1 MRLSELSR
9 RQMTIIYISAFLI
22 SGLLLYKF
30 VVSSELGR
38 YYTANSQ
45 YNSQQQ
51 REMRRVSQRD
61 ELAEE
66 YLALKKKTDMIEK
79 FLFTER
85 EAEDFFLKKLPK
97 LSDQMGSK
105 LMSMTPRDSRSITPK
120 KPGGPNQEG
129 EPFEPPIEISE
140 KAVPVTLT
148 GKYGNMIKLFRALEA
163 DKKLMAINNVGVGA
177 ATDGRVSVMFS
188 LDLIHVGLDIDAPPE
203 SVLAD
208 IMAKYQA
215 AKLVKISED
224 IALPKEVAALP
235 QETVA
240 RPTDE
245 IAKPRS
251 GWFSSIVDKF
261 RPQEST
267 SKQSESGK
275 KVTKRYSVQVG
286 VSDVESNV
294 EELDSFLKSK
304 NLDPWIKPGM
314 KTTTPPYY
322 MFVGRFVAKKEA
334 YEFGKT
340 MLRELPW
347 VNEYEVKEV
356 LLDYG
361 TLPKET
367 RAVEEQSESN

>member
-30 VVSSELGR
+30 VVSPELGR

-120 KPGGPNQEG
+120 RPGGPMEEG
-129 EPFEPPIEISE
+129 EPFEPPIEVSE

-322 MFVGRFVAKKEA
+322 MFVGRFVTKKEA

-361 TLPKET
+361 ILPKET

>member
-9 RQMTIIYISAFLI
+9 RQMTIIYILAFLI

-30 VVSSELGR
+30 VVLPELWR
-38 YYTANSQ
+38 YYTASSQ
-45 YNSQQQ
+45 YNSQEQ
-51 REMRRVSQRD
+51 REMRRAGQRD

-66 YLALKKKTDMIEK
+66 YLALKKRTDLTEK
-79 FLFTER
+79 LLFTER

-105 LMSMTPRDSRSITPK
+105 LMSMTPRASRSITPS
-120 KPGGPNQEG
+120 KPRGTRQKD
-129 EPFEPPIEISE
+129 EPFEPPIEVSQ

-163 DKKLMAINNVGVGA
+163 DKKLMAISNVGVGA
-177 ATDGRVSVMFS
+177 STEGRVSVRFS

-224 IALPKEVAALP
+224 IVLPKEIAEIAAP
-235 QETVA
+235 QEMVA

-245 IAKPRS
+245 IPRPRS

-275 KVTKRYSVQVG
+275 RVTKRYSVQVG

-294 EELDSFLKSK
+294 EELASFLKSK
-304 NLDPWIKPGM
+304 NLDPWIKPGL
-314 KTTTPPYY
+314 KTVTPPYY
-322 MFVGRFVAKKEA
+322 MFVGRFVTKKEA

-367 RAVEEQSESN
+367 RAVEE

>member
-1 MRLSELSR
+1 MI
-9 RQMTIIYISAFLI
+9 IIYILGFLI

-30 VVSSELGR
+30 VASPELGR
-38 YYTANSQ
+38 YYTATNQ

-51 REMRRVSQRD
+51 REMRRVGQRD
-61 ELAEE
+61 EFAEE
-66 YLALKKKTDMIEK
+66 YLALKKKTDLTKKM
-79 FLFTER
+79 LFTER

-105 LMSMTPRDSRSITPK
+105 LMSMTPRDSYSITPK
-120 KPGGPNQEG
+120 KPVDPRQKN
-129 EPFEPPIEISE
+129 EPVESPIEISQ

-148 GKYGNMIKLFRALEA
+148 GKYGNMIKLFKALEA
-163 DKKLMAINNVGVGA
+163 NKKLMAISNVGVGA
-177 ATDGRVSVMFS
+177 TTDGDVSVRFS
-188 LDLIHVGLDIDAPPE
+188 LDLIHVGLDIDAPPD

-208 IMAKYQA
+208 IMAKYQT
-215 AKLVKISED
+215 AKLVKLSED
-224 IALPKEVAALP
+224 IMLPQEIAALP

-240 RPTDE
+240 RSATVPRLTDE

-275 KVTKRYSVQVG
+275 RVTKRYSVQVG

-314 KTTTPPYY
+314 KTATPPYY
-322 MFVGRFVAKKEA
+322 MFVGRFITKKEA

-361 TLPKET
+361 TLPKEAL
-367 RAVEEQSESN
+367 AVEESPKSDQPN